1 MTNILVHYKELK
13 ILKLPDIIHL
23 HISLLLYNFH
33 AKMLPV
39 AFNNFFQTVASK
51 HHYNTRLSARSSY
64 FIPYVRTNYGKFNIR
79 YRGAKI
85 WNSIDEQT
93 KSLSIASFSKKI
105 KKELNS
111 LRFFRIT
118 TYIKP

>member
-33 AKMLPV
+33 AKIPV
-39 AFNNFFQTVASK
+39 AFNNIFQTVASK
-51 HHYNTRLSARSSY
+51 HHYNTRLSAWSSY
-64 FIPYVRTNYGKFNIR
+64 LPYVRKNYGKFNIR

-85 WNSIDEQT
+85 WNSIDEKN